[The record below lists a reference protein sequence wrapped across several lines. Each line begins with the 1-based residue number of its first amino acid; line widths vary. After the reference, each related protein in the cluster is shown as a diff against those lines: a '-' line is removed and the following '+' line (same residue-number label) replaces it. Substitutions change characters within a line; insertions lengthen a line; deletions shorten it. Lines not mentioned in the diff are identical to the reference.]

1 VDQQAEIARLT
12 HERLHW
18 QDEATRL
25 NRIVHAQRARI
36 QQLEGSPQTL
46 LWRRVVTF
54 LQVIEPVLLRATHR
68 EDRMDLEKKIRE
80 VIDV

>member
-1 VDQQAEIARLT
+1 MDQQAEIARLT

-18 QDEATRL
+18 QDEAMRL
-25 NRIVHAQRARI
+25 NAIVHAQRERI
-36 QQLEGSPQTL
+36 RLLEGSAKTT

-54 LQVIEPVLLRATHR
+54 LQVIEPVLLRAQHR